1 VSDENVYT
9 FGVLPRMYA
18 SAPALIAP
26 CRTANVDSPRSLPQD
41 CGALGAHHSSL
52 SLTVNNCLH
61 GLYRVV
67 RDQSF
72 RGTWQRQVGG
82 EASRPGP
89 TRSHTREPDAS
100 RSQILLPR
108 PFSLLPCRLR
118 AAVPCAPRA
127 PPSATATAVAQ
138 HRRIQC
144 RGILDSYRRERG
156 LPVPD
161 DDSAGAV
168 ALQQLRTPPES
179 SEDDDLECPVECVQ
193 ELKDVAALDAV
204 LNSAHPNTLIVIDF
218 YKTACGACRCGAECD
233 DAFLLLRFLLSPTA
247 QMRCQHQITVRNM
260 LCALRRPQVY

>member
-1 VSDENVYT
+1 MVCTVWSGTNHSVAH
-9 FGVLPRMYA
+9 G
-18 SAPALIAP
+18 SA
-26 CRTANVDSPRSLPQD
+26 
-41 CGALGAHHSSL
+41 
-52 SLTVNNCLH
+52 
-61 GLYRVV
+61 
-67 RDQSF
+67 
-72 RGTWQRQVGG
+72 
-82 EASRPGP
+82 
-89 TRSHTREPDAS
+89 
-100 RSQILLPR
+100 
-108 PFSLLPCRLR
+108 RLR

-218 YKTACGACRCGAECD
+218 YKTACGACRFIEPGFVKLCRASQSQSQGKEADATAYPAIVFLKHNVYDDEEGAVTPLCKQLNIRSVPRFVFFKAGRQVE
-233 DAFLLLRFLLSPTA
+233 AFATREQA
-247 QMRCQHQITVRNM
+247 KVAAAIIQHAEPGSIQFGDWLASGKLI
-260 LCALRRPQVY
+260 